1 MFTPQ
6 NLITTPLYIDGFR
19 VDASDGEFYQAFNP
33 ARPSELIGRAASAS
47 MDDVNRACEAAHRAF
62 PAWSELSYAERA
74 VYLRNIA
81 RRLTADPDDL
91 NARTRLF
98 TREHGKVLKEAGIEI
113 SRLGERF
120 LQVADYADRLA
131 DDHQMTSDLFDTIIT
146 RQPRGVAALIVPWN
160 WPLSIMGA
168 KLPQALLAGNT
179 AVLKLSQQASLAPA
193 LTIALIAEELPKG
206 VLNLLTGPSSRIG
219 DGLLSHPRVR
229 KINFTGS
236 TTVGKHVMRLAA
248 DNLTPVTLE
257 LGGNDAGL
265 VLDDAELNEAA
276 FMRMYLA
283 AFMSSG
289 QICMA
294 LKRLYV
300 HRSRYEEVVAGLSAV
315 MSKQVI
321 GDGLDPEVT
330 MGPLNNS
337 KQRDFVVGIIAEA
350 RDAGVDV
357 REFGKVQDPELFDE
371 GYFLKPTLVLKPDSN
386 LRIVREEQFGPVLPI
401 IPFDTDEEAVQMAND
416 SDFGLCSSV
425 WTQRKDRALALARK
439 LEAGYTYLNGHGPMA
454 QDGLAPFGGFKQ
466 SGIGRNL
473 GFEGVLE
480 FQDYHSISSPKNWLL

>member
-1 MFTPQ
+1 MSTPP
-6 NLITTPLYIDGFR
+6 NLIATPLYIDGSR
-19 VDASDGEFYQAFNP
+19 VNASSGEFYQVFNP
-33 ARPSELIGRAASAS
+33 ARTSELIGYAASAS
-47 MDDVNRACEAAHRAF
+47 MEDVDSACEAAHGAYH
-62 PAWSELSYAERA
+62 AWSALSYAERA
-74 VYLRNIA
+74 VYLRSIA
-81 RRLTADPDDL
+81 RHLTSDQDEL
-91 NARTRLF
+91 NARIRLF
-98 TREHGKVLKEAGIEI
+98 TREHGKVFKEASIEM

-120 LQVADYADRLA
+120 SQVADYADRLA
-131 DDHQMTSDLFDTIIT
+131 DDQQITDGIFDTIIT
-146 RQPRGVAALIVPWN
+146 RQPRGVAALVVPWN

-193 LTIALIAEELPKG
+193 LTIALIAEALPTG

-236 TTVGKHVMRLAA
+236 TAVGKHLMRLAA
-248 DNLTPVTLE
+248 DNLTPITLE

-265 VLDDAELNEAA
+265 VLEDAELNEAA

-283 AFMSSG
+283 AFMSAG

-300 HRSRYEEVVAGLSAV
+300 HRSRYDELVAGLSAV

-330 MGPLNNS
+330 MGPLNNR
-337 KQRDFVVGIIAEA
+337 KQRDLVAGMIAEA
-350 RDAGVDV
+350 RDAGTEV
-357 REFGKVQDPELFDE
+357 REFGRVQDPVLFEE
-371 GYFLKPTLVLKPDSN
+371 GYFLRPTLVLNPDST
-386 LRIVREEQFGPVLPI
+386 LRVVREEQFGPVLPI
-401 IPFDTDEEAVQMAND
+401 IPFDTDEEALQMANN

-425 WTQRKDRALALARK
+425 WTGSKERALKLARK
-439 LEAGYTYLNGHGPMA
+439 LEAGYTYINGHGPMA
-454 QDGLAPFGGFKQ
+454 QDNLAPFGGLKQ

-473 GFEGVLE
+473 GYEGVLE
-480 FQDYHSISSPKNWLL
+480 FQEYHSISSPKSWLL